1 MELEKM
7 LRQGRLIGEIM
18 IEIMIGSAFILL
30 VGLCLSLEVNSVNP
44 SEFFTMV
51 VLYLLLLATGVVLKQ
66 VSMPDTMPQPQ
77 SQTN

>member
-1 MELEKM
+1 M
-7 LRQGRLIGEIM
+7 LRQGRLIG
-18 IEIMIGSAFILL
+18 EIMIGSAFILL

-51 VLYLLLLATGVVLKQ
+51 VVYMLLLGVGVVLKH
-66 VSMPDTMPQPQ
+66 VSTMEIVPKTQ

>member
-1 MELEKM
+1 MSTLELEKM
-7 LRQGRLIGEIM
+7 LRQGRLIG
-18 IEIMIGSAFILL
+18 EIMIGSAFILL

-66 VSMPDTMPQPQ
+66 VSMPDTMSQPH

>member
-7 LRQGRLIGEIM
+7 LRQGRLFG
-18 IEIMIGSAFILL
+18 EIMIGSAFILL

-51 VLYLLLLATGVVLKQ
+51 VVYMLLLGAGVVLKQ
-66 VSMPDTMPQPQ
+66 VSTMEIVPETQ

>member
-7 LRQGRLIGEIM
+7 LRQGRLFG
-18 IEIMIGSAFILL
+18 EIMIGSAFILL

-51 VLYLLLLATGVVLKQ
+51 VVYMLLLGAGVVLKH
-66 VSMPDTMPQPQ
+66 VSTMEIVPKTQ

>member
-1 MELEKM
+1 M
-7 LRQGRLIGEIM
+7 LRQGRLFG
-18 IEIMIGSAFILL
+18 EIMIGSAFILL

-51 VLYLLLLATGVVLKQ
+51 VVYMLLLGAGVVLKH
-66 VSMPDTMPQPQ
+66 VSTMEIVPKTQ

>member
-18 IEIMIGSAFILL
+18 IGSPFILL
-30 VGLCLSLEVNSVNP
+30 VGLCLSLEVNSVNT

-66 VSMPDTMPQPQ
+66 VSMPDTMSQPH

>member
-1 MELEKM
+1 MSTMELEKM
-7 LRQGRLIGEIM
+7 LRQGRLIG
-18 IEIMIGSAFILL
+18 EIMIGSAFILL

-44 SEFFTMV
+44 SEFFTIV

-66 VSMPDTMPQPQ
+66 VSMPDTMPQPH

>member
-7 LRQGRLIGEIM
+7 LRQGRLFG
-18 IEIMIGSAFILL
+18 EIMIGSAFILL

-51 VLYLLLLATGVVLKQ
+51 VVYMLLLGAGVVLKH
-66 VSMPDTMPQPQ
+66 VSTMEIVHKTQ

>member
-7 LRQGRLIGEIM
+7 LRQGRLFG
-18 IEIMIGSAFILL
+18 EIMIGSAFILL

-51 VLYLLLLATGVVLKQ
+51 VVYMLLLGAGIVLKH
-66 VSMPDTMPQPQ
+66 VSTMEIVPETQ

>member
-7 LRQGRLIGEIM
+7 LRQGRLFG
-18 IEIMIGSAFILL
+18 EIMIGSAFILL

-51 VLYLLLLATGVVLKQ
+51 VVYMLLLGAGIMLKH
-66 VSMPDTMPQPQ
+66 VSTMEIVSETQ

>member
-7 LRQGRLIGEIM
+7 LRQGRLIS
-18 IEIMIGSAFILL
+18 EIMIGSAFILL

-66 VSMPDTMPQPQ
+66 VSMPDTMPQPH

>member
-7 LRQGRLIGEIM
+7 LRQGRLIG
-18 IEIMIGSAFILL
+18 EIMIGSAFILL

-51 VLYLLLLATGVVLKQ
+51 VVYMLLLGAGVVLKQ
-66 VSMPDTMPQPQ
+66 VSMPDTVPQPH

>member
-1 MELEKM
+1 M
-7 LRQGRLIGEIM
+7 LRQGRLIG
-18 IEIMIGSAFILL
+18 EIMIGSAFILL

-66 VSMPDTMPQPQ
+66 VSMPDTMSQPQ

>member
-7 LRQGRLIGEIM
+7 LRQGRLFG
-18 IEIMIGSAFILL
+18 EIMIGSAFILL

-51 VLYLLLLATGVVLKQ
+51 VVYMLLLGAGVALKH
-66 VSMPDTMPQPQ
+66 VSTMEIVPKTQ
-77 SQTN
+77 SQTH

>member
-7 LRQGRLIGEIM
+7 LRQGRLIG
-18 IEIMIGSAFILL
+18 EIMIGSAFILL

-51 VLYLLLLATGVVLKQ
+51 VVYMLLLGVGVVLKH
-66 VSMPDTMPQPQ
+66 VSTMEIVPKTQ

>member
-7 LRQGRLIGEIM
+7 LRQGRLFGE
-18 IEIMIGSAFILL
+18 IGSAFILL

-51 VLYLLLLATGVVLKQ
+51 AVYMLLLGAGVVLKH
-66 VSMPDTMPQPQ
+66 VSTMEIVPKTQ
-77 SQTN
+77 SQTH

>member
-7 LRQGRLIGEIM
+7 LRQGRLFG
-18 IEIMIGSAFILL
+18 EIMIGSAFILL
-30 VGLCLSLEVNSVNP
+30 VGLCLSLEVNSVNS

-51 VLYLLLLATGVVLKQ
+51 VVYMLLLGVGVVLKH
-66 VSMPDTMPQPQ
+66 VSTMEPVSHPH

>member
-7 LRQGRLIGEIM
+7 LRQGRLFG
-18 IEIMIGSAFILL
+18 EIMIGSAFILL

-51 VLYLLLLATGVVLKQ
+51 AVYMLLLGAGVVLKH
-66 VSMPDTMPQPQ
+66 VSTMEIVPKTQ

>member
-7 LRQGRLIGEIM
+7 LRQGRLFG
-18 IEIMIGSAFILL
+18 EIMIGSAFILL

-51 VLYLLLLATGVVLKQ
+51 VVYMLLLGAGVVLKH
-66 VSMPDTMPQPQ
+66 VSTMEIVLETQ

>member
-7 LRQGRLIGEIM
+7 LRQGRLFG
-18 IEIMIGSAFILL
+18 EIMIGSAFILL

-51 VLYLLLLATGVVLKQ
+51 VVYMLLLGAGVVLKH
-66 VSMPDTMPQPQ
+66 VSTMEIVPKTQ
-77 SQTN
+77 SQTH